1 MIYRILGAM
10 SLAIGGIFALIAAL
24 ILLPFLS
31 NFNLGLLV
39 LSGVFGIIG
48 YVLLSVGWQ
57 LFHPPEE
64 TGDLGEQE
72 LYAPR
77 ARASS
82 SDSQPKAD
90 KEALEPESGA
100 LSEAS
105 GAEPSWEVEET
116 AAAESSGRGNGGSR
130 AEPANGEE
138 ETAPV
143 FLEEEGQ
150 EDRSGEEDSDE
161 HLLGAHE
168 GFKKQGSVI
177 PPEEKK

>member
-1 MIYRILGAM
+1 MVYRILGAI
-10 SLAIGGIFALIAAL
+10 SLAIGGIFALIAVL
-24 ILLPFLS
+24 ILVPFLS

-48 YVLLSVGWQ
+48 YILLSVGWQ

-82 SDSQPKAD
+82 SESQPEAD
-90 KEALEPESGA
+90 EEALEQEGGA

-105 GAEPSWEVEET
+105 SAEPSWEVEET
-116 AAAESSGRGNGGSR
+116 VAVESSRRGNGGSR
-130 AEPANGEE
+130 AEPADGAEE
-138 ETAPV
+138 AAPV
-143 FLEEEGQ
+143 YLEEEGQ

-168 GFKKQGSVI
+168 GFKKQGSVV
-177 PPEEKK
+177 PPEERK

>member
-1 MIYRILGAM
+1 MIYRILGAI

-48 YVLLSVGWQ
+48 YILLAVGWQ

-82 SDSQPKAD
+82 SESQPEAD
-90 KEALEPESGA
+90 KEALEQEGGAYGAA
-100 LSEAS
+100 LSEES
-105 GAEPSWEVEET
+105 SAEPSWEAEET
-116 AAAESSGRGNGGSR
+116 AAAESSRRGNGGSR
-130 AEPANGEE
+130 AEPANGE
-138 ETAPV
+138 
-143 FLEEEGQ
+143 
-150 EDRSGEEDSDE
+150 EEDSDE

-168 GFKKQGSVI
+168 GFKKQGSAV
-177 PPEEKK
+177 PPEERK